1 MKMTLNEEIEY
12 LQSGNW
18 YDKVR
23 AVLPTDEYL
32 KLGWAIGDILETLE
46 LFRSLA
52 PEPQTNADR
61 IRAMSDEELATM
73 LFDYKECNKNC
84 IMNSGKHCYEICEEE
99 SCILKWLQQPAEE
112 EEGCHEWA
120 TGGRPT
126 PDGYKRLCGRHFAAY
141 ESRAEAEAALRREQE

>member
-1 MKMTLNEEIEY
+1 MMKMTLNEEIEY

-61 IRAMSDEELATM
+61 IRAMSDHDLAVFLEHAMYDSSEPDWMTV
-73 LFDYKECNKNC
+73 L
-84 IMNSGKHCYEICEEE
+84 S
-99 SCILKWLQQPAEE
+99 WLQQPAEE
-112 EEGCHEWA
+112 E
-120 TGGRPT
+120 P
-126 PDGYKRLCGRHFAAY
+126 
-141 ESRAEAEAALRREQE
+141 

>member
-1 MKMTLNEEIEY
+1 MMEMTLNEEIEY

-61 IRAMSDEELATM
+61 IRRMSDEELAEF
-73 LFDYKECNKNC
+73 LA
-84 IMNSGKHCYEICEEE
+84 EEQYRIANVVFQACGIGLE
-99 SCILKWLQQPAEE
+99 KQVIYARRLEWLQQLAEE
-112 EEGCHEWA
+112 D
-120 TGGRPT
+120 T
-126 PDGYKRLCGRHFAAY
+126 
-141 ESRAEAEAALRREQE
+141 